1 MSGPDVTE
9 HDGAEPDGAEPVA
22 RLEDVVVVLGHGS
35 AARRVLDGVSL
46 QIPRGTTTGLVGESG
61 SGKSTLAKALVG
73 LHRPVAGRILLGGAP
88 LRARRRSAWAV
99 RVQLVPQDPYSSLDP
114 RRTVG
119 QTVAEALD
127 PRRARVGPARGRIA
141 ELLTQVSLDP
151 ATAER
156 YPHQLSGG
164 QRQRVAIAR
173 ALAADPQLLIAD
185 EITSALDLT
194 TQAEIL
200 NLLADLRRRLSLTM
214 LFISHDLAVVRH
226 VSDHVAVLLHG
237 RLVEHG
243 PAREV
248 FAAPAHAYTRKL
260 LDSVPGGPGFVLDG
274 APV

>member
-1 MSGPDVTE
+1 VSEPHALADPGAAEILT
-9 HDGAEPDGAEPVA
+9 AEPLV
-22 RLEDVVVVLGHGS
+22 RLADLVVVLGRGS

-46 QIPRGTTTGLVGESG
+46 EIGLGTTTGLVGESG
-61 SGKSTLAKALVG
+61 SGKTTLARTLVG
-73 LHRPVAGRILLGGAP
+73 LHRPASGQILLGGRPAP
-88 LRARRRSAWAV
+88 RRRAAPPI

-127 PRRARVGPARGRIA
+127 PRRARVAPARERIA

-151 ATAER
+151 AAAHR
-156 YPHQLSGG
+156 YPHELSGG

-200 NLLADLRRRLSLTM
+200 NLLGDLRRRLSLTM

-248 FAAPAHAYTRKL
+248 FDAPAHPYTRKL
-260 LDSVPGGPGFVLDG
+260 LASVPGGPGFVLDD
-274 APV
+274 APS

>member
-1 MSGPDVTE
+1 VS
-9 HDGAEPDGAEPVA
+9 EPLV
-22 RLEDVVVVLGHGS
+22 RLADLVVVLGRGS

-46 QIPRGTTTGLVGESG
+46 EIGRGTTTGLVGESG
-61 SGKSTLAKALVG
+61 SGKTTLARTLVG
-73 LHRPVAGRILLGGAP
+73 LHRPASGRIVLGGGP
-88 LRARRRSAWAV
+88 PEPRRRASPPI

-114 RRTVG
+114 RRTVA

-127 PRRARVGPARGRIA
+127 PRRARVAPARGRIS
-141 ELLTQVSLDP
+141 ELLSQVSLDP
-151 ATAER
+151 ATADR
-156 YPHQLSGG
+156 YPHELSGG

-200 NLLADLRRRLSLTM
+200 NLLAELRRRLSLTM

-226 VSDHVAVLLHG
+226 VSDQVAVLLHG

-243 PAREV
+243 PARDV
-248 FAAPAHAYTRKL
+248 FAAPAHAYTRRL
-260 LDSVPGGPGFVLDG
+260 LDSVPGGPGFVLDD
-274 APV
+274 APA